1 MTIFDE
7 RERAFEQL
15 FVHDEELRF
24 RARARR
30 NKLLGRWAA
39 MLMGLQG
46 AQADLYAREV
56 VDAVLQADGDRQISR
71 KIRDDLAARG
81 VRKSDDQLRAAMAEL
96 MAEAIA
102 QVKDGA

>member
-71 KIRDDLAARG
+71 KIRDDLASRG